1 MLPAKLLVD
10 RVWFRF
16 ELTIFYEVRTFFE
29 SA

>member
-16 ELTIFYEVRTFFE
+16 GLTIFYEVRTFLE